1 MSDKS
6 SILSQIFSSKVLRGG
21 YSDERCELDF
31 PMKGSDQEKRRLTYL
46 VNTIARSSDIGKNV
60 LADAAKAGFELS
72 FEMQPGTCGYC
83 GRDEETKKPHI
94 VLNPA
99 MSDNE
104 LIATLVHEARHAQ
117 QDTRGCTYE
126 FGDCTPKTEIM
137 LFRAMEADAQATAL
151 MTCLDIREKTGN
163 AGPLNKFR
171 RESSVIAKK
180 IPREI
185 LNNKIPFKP
194 SIVLYQQAFDGWYE
208 DGNVVY
214 GYENAYIAKPMARY
228 REEQSFD
235 KHKYDQELTSEQ
247 IVNMVCIN
255 SDGQCY
261 WKNKP
266 NVLETTD
273 KLKVSC
279 ATAEYMQAFLGHRQR
294 VTGIAPD
301 PTFKT
306 IPVEKLFGVT
316 AMEDETMGF
325 SPNYLNLKQSMIL
338 KNKAQQ
344 R

>member
-1 MSDKS
+1 MSEKS
-6 SILSQIFSSKVLRGG
+6 SILGQIFSSKILRGG

-46 VNTIARSSDIGKNV
+46 VNTIARSSEIGKAV
-60 LADAAKAGFELS
+60 LSDAAKAGFELS

-94 VLNPA
+94 VLNPT

-104 LIATLVHEARHAQ
+104 LIATLAHESRHAQ

-137 LFRAMEADAQATAL
+137 LYRAMEADAQATAL

-171 RESSVIAKK
+171 SESPIIANK

-194 SIVLYQQAFDGWYE
+194 TNVLYQQAFDGWYD
-208 DGNVVY
+208 DGKMVY
-214 GYENAYIAKPMARY
+214 AYENAYISKPMARY

-235 KHKYDQELTSEQ
+235 KHKYDQKLTSEQ
-247 IVNMVCIN
+247 IVQMVCVN
-255 SDGQCY
+255 AEGKCY
-261 WKNKP
+261 WENKP
-266 NVLETTD
+266 NVLETPD
-273 KLKVSC
+273 KLKINSS
-279 ATAEYMQAFLGHRQR
+279 TAEYMNGFFGHRQR
-294 VTGIAPD
+294 VTGQAPASD
-301 PTFKT
+301 LKN
-306 IPVEKLFGVT
+306 IPVEKCFGMT
-316 AMEDETMGF
+316 TMEETLDF
-325 SPNYLNLKQSMIL
+325 SQSFFKQSMIL
-338 KNKAQQ
+338 KKKLHQ